1 MTKLQNYKM
10 TTIKMTK
17 TKQNKIKKKES
28 NFTVS
33 LEEHL
38 HTALR
43 TRQTSCCRALKVT
56 PPTLKVTVRDSAA

>member
-1 MTKLQNYKM
+1 
-10 TTIKMTK
+10 MTK
-17 TKQNKIKKKES
+17 TKQNKIKKKKS

-38 HTALR
+38 HAALR

-56 PPTLKVTVRDSAA
+56 PPTLKATVRDSAA

>member
-1 MTKLQNYKM
+1 
-10 TTIKMTK
+10 MTK
-17 TKQNKIKKKES
+17 TKQNKIKKKKS

-56 PPTLKVTVRDSAA
+56 PPTLKATVSDGTA

>member
-1 MTKLQNYKM
+1 
-10 TTIKMTK
+10 MTK
-17 TKQNKIKKKES
+17 TKQNKEKKS

-43 TRQTSCCRALKVT
+43 ARQTSCCRGLKVT
-56 PPTLKVTVRDSAA
+56 PPTLKATVRDSAA

>member
-1 MTKLQNYKM
+1 
-10 TTIKMTK
+10 MTK
-17 TKQNKIKKKES
+17 TKQNKIKKKKS

-43 TRQTSCCRALKVT
+43 ARQTSCCRGLKVT
-56 PPTLKVTVRDSAA
+56 PPTLKATFRDSAA

>member
-1 MTKLQNYKM
+1 
-10 TTIKMTK
+10 MTK
-17 TKQNKIKKKES
+17 TKQNKIKKKKS

-43 TRQTSCCRALKVT
+43 ARQTCRGLKVT
-56 PPTLKVTVRDSAA
+56 SPTLKATVRDSAA